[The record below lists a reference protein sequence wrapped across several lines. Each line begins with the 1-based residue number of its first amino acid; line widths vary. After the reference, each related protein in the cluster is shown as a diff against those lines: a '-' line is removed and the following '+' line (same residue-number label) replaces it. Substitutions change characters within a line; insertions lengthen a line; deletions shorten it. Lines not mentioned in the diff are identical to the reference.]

1 MQHNIKYHLFGCL
14 LAVLL
19 LCPWNG
25 RAQVNNQVSKVYV
38 VFKTHLDV
46 GFTDLS
52 SVVTKRYVNEFIP
65 KAIDLSEKL
74 RADGSG
80 ERYIWTTGAWVIWKY
95 LQTASP
101 KDVERLNAAIRRGD
115 IVWNAVPYTVESE
128 TMTQD
133 LLKTTLLLSR
143 KLDKMYGKQ
152 TIAAKM
158 TDVSGHTRSII
169 TPV

>member
-1 MQHNIKYHLFGCL
+1 M
-14 LAVLL
+14 
-19 LCPWNG
+19 
-25 RAQVNNQVSKVYV
+25 
-38 VFKTHLDV
+38 
-46 GFTDLS
+46 
-52 SVVTKRYVNEFIP
+52 
-65 KAIDLSEKL
+65 
-74 RADGSG
+74 
-80 ERYIWTTGAWVIWKY
+80 
-95 LQTASP
+95 
-101 KDVERLNAAIRRGD
+101 NAAIRCGD

-158 TDVSGHTRSII
+158 TDVPGHTRSII